1 MKAIGIVE
9 TAGKDIDLAILDI
22 GLPDIRGDQVCQ
34 RIQEL
39 QPNIKVLVSTGYML
53 EDIAD
58 DMKIKAQGFI
68 QKPFSMS
75 KMAMKLKEVLG
86 DKKEKAF

>member
-1 MKAIGIVE
+1 
-9 TAGKDIDLAILDI
+9 
-22 GLPDIRGDQVCQ
+22 
-34 RIQEL
+34 
-39 QPNIKVLVSTGYML
+39 
-53 EDIAD
+53 
-58 DMKIKAQGFI
+58 MKIKAQGFI